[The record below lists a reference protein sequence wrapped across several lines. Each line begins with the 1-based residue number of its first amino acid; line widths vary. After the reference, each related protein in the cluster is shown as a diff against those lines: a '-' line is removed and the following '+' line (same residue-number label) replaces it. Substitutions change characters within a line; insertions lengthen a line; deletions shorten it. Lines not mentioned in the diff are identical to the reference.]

1 MDAPALALPP
11 PELVSL
17 LEQLPGCRL
26 LIDRHYR
33 IVATNSTFREHCHQ
47 VPGQRV
53 TGRRCYEVS
62 HGYDSPCD
70 QNGEVCPL
78 AAATRSGKTENCLH
92 IHHTPCGPEHVS
104 VEILPLTGASG
115 DVELYM
121 EHMEPLEHSQR
132 GEHCVGRDPSFLAT
146 LGLIKRVAPAD
157 TSVLLLGETG
167 TGKEVMARALH
178 DLSSRATKPFVVVDC
193 SGLTETL
200 FESELFGHERGAFTG
215 AMARK
220 PGLVEAAAGGTLFID
235 ELGDIPML
243 LQVKLLRLLETG
255 LFRRVG
261 GTEVLRADFRLVA
274 ATHRDLLQL
283 VETGQFRRDLYYR
296 ISAFPVTVPPLRSRP
311 SDIPALAQ
319 AMLTRVGRES
329 QADFTKAALDALVRY
344 TFPGNVRELRNI
356 VERAALLADGDW
368 IDTQHLPECVVAGT
382 ASSPTPEAG
391 TPDNAGSVLAN
402 AERDALR
409 GALQRHAGSRRELA
423 ARLGLSERTLYR
435 KLREFDLS

>member
-1 MDAPALALPP
+1 MDAPTLASPP
-11 PELVSL
+11 AELVSL

-33 IVATNSTFREHCHQ
+33 IVATNSTFRQHCHQ
-47 VPGQRV
+47 APGELV
-53 TGRRCYEVS
+53 IGRRCYEVS
-62 HGYDSPCD
+62 HGYSSPCD
-70 QNGEVCPL
+70 QNGEICPL
-78 AAATRSGKTENCLH
+78 AAATRSAQTEHCLH

-104 VEILPLTGASG
+104 VEIVPLTGASG

-132 GEHCVGRDPSFLAT
+132 GENCVGRDPSFLAT
-146 LGLIKRVAPAD
+146 LGLIKRVAPTG

-178 DLSSRATKPFVVVDC
+178 DLSSRAAKPFVVVDC

-215 AMARK
+215 AVARK

-283 VETGQFRRDLYYR
+283 VEAGQFRRDLYYR

-311 SDIPALAQ
+311 SDIPALAY
-319 AMLTRVGRES
+319 AMLARIGRAS
-329 QADFTKAALDALVRY
+329 PADFTVAALDALVRY
-344 TFPGNVRELRNI
+344 AYPGNVRELRNI

-368 IDTQHLPECVVAGT
+368 IDVQHLSECVVAGS
-382 ASSPTPEAG
+382 ASPPSPQAQAQAS
-391 TPDNAGSVLAN
+391 DGSVLVN

-423 ARLGLSERTLYR
+423 ATLGLSERTLYR
-435 KLREFDLS
+435 KLREFGLS

>member
-1 MDAPALALPP
+1 MDAPSLATPA
-11 PELVSL
+11 PELISL

-47 VPGQRV
+47 APGQLV

-70 QNGEVCPL
+70 QNGEICPL
-78 AAATRSGKTENCLH
+78 TAATRSAQAEHCLH

-121 EHMEPLEHSQR
+121 EHMEPLEHSQS
-132 GEHCVGRDPSFLAT
+132 GEHCVGRDPAFLAT
-146 LGLIKRVAPAD
+146 LGLIKRVAPSD

-178 DLSSRATKPFVVVDC
+178 DLSSRAAKPFVVVDC

-215 AMARK
+215 AVTRK

-235 ELGDIPML
+235 ELGDIPL
-243 LQVKLLRLLETG
+243 PLQVKLLRLLETG

-296 ISAFPVTVPPLRSRP
+296 ISAFPVSVPPLRSRP
-311 SDIPALAQ
+311 SDIPALAH
-319 AMLTRVGRES
+319 AMLMRIGRAS
-329 QADFTKAALDALVRY
+329 PADFTKAALDALVRY
-344 TFPGNVRELRNI
+344 TYPGNVRELRNI
-356 VERAALLADGDW
+356 VERAALLADGGW
-368 IDTQHLPECVVAGT
+368 IDVQNLPECVA
-382 ASSPTPEAG
+382 AA
-391 TPDNAGSVLAN
+391 NAGPLPLESPMPAAIGSILAN
-402 AERDALR
+402 AERDALLA
-409 GALQRHAGSRRELA
+409 ALQHHAGKRRDLA

-435 KLREFDLS
+435 KLREFGLN

>member
-1 MDAPALALPP
+1 MDAPILATPP

-33 IVATNSTFREHCHQ
+33 IVATNATFREHCHQ
-47 VPGQRV
+47 APGELV

-78 AAATRSGKTENCLH
+78 AAATRSGKTEHCLH

-146 LGLIKRVAPAD
+146 LGLIKRVASAD

-178 DLSSRATKPFVVVDC
+178 DLSSRAAKPFVVVDC

-215 AMARK
+215 AIARK

-261 GTEVLRADFRLVA
+261 GIEVLRADFRLVA

-311 SDIPALAQ
+311 SDIPALAH
-319 AMLTRVGRES
+319 AMLTRVGREGP
-329 QADFTKAALDALVRY
+329 ADFTRTALDALVCYRY
-344 TFPGNVRELRNI
+344 PGNVRELRNI

-368 IDTQHLPECVVAGT
+368 IDLQHLPECVAGWN
-382 ASSPTPEAG
+382 ASPPALEARL
-391 TPDNAGSVLAN
+391 PAADGSVLAN

-423 ARLGLSERTLYR
+423 VRLGLSERTLYR